1 MVVVE
6 AAMGVMAAA
15 VEERALPWFHCS
27 LGLSVAARRFA

>member
-6 AAMGVMAAA
+6 AAMGVMAA

-27 LGLSVAARRFA
+27 LGLLVAARRIA